1 MATTPDSRALAEQ
14 KRAKK
19 QAAADDVLLRE
30 VDDAVRQDQYTD
42 FGKRYGIPLLIA
54 LGLALA
60 ALAAYIFWDSRQ
72 EAAMEADSEALVRAL
87 DQVEAGNLD
96 SGSSAL
102 ADLAQNG
109 EGGAR
114 AAALML
120 QAGIAA
126 EQGNASQAAD
136 LFAQAAAN
144 DDAPPAMRD
153 LANVREVALRY
164 DTMQPGEVVSRLQS
178 LAVPGNPYFGSA
190 GEMVAMAYLDQGK
203 RAEAG
208 TLFAEIA
215 KADDVPETLRSR
227 ARQMSGLLG
236 VDAIEDVDALLEE
249 QGVGADAPLPAAA
262 QAQADRQAQP
272 AN

>member
-164 DTMQPGEVVSRLQS
+164 DSMQPGEVVSRLKS